1 MPQCLQ
7 LRVCFCLRLFCVW
20 VPCVLLTLQ
29 YIVAMTVFC
38 CHYLSGQ
45 DPDFA
50 QFSHEIGLASLGASD
65 DDIRRLAT
73 VRKCVTAL

>member
-1 MPQCLQ
+1 MF
-7 LRVCFCLRLFCVW
+7 VLFAFVLGLGSLC
-20 VPCVLLTLQ
+20 LLTLQ